1 MIKKT
6 FYIFKNFIVL
16 SIFISTYSFSEKIGD
31 LTRQEPTEKSVILGG
46 QTGENHYFEPSVLY
60 FKTGKL
66 YKLKI
71 INNSDSKHYFSS
83 NEFSKSIF
91 TRKVQ
96 IIKNGEKISE
106 VKGNIFEI
114 ELFPQNVVE
123 WWFVPIKT
131 GEFNDLNCTVIDP
144 ITKKSHSNMG
154 MIGKIVIE

>member
-1 MIKKT
+1 MNMKV
-6 FYIFKNFIVL
+6 FFLLLLFFNAFKVN
-16 SIFISTYSFSEKIGD
+16 SQD
-31 LTRQEPTEKSVILGG
+31 LTRQNHITKTLYLKGNIGEK
-46 QTGENHYFEPSVLY
+46 HFFEPSLLT
-60 FKTGKL
+60 FDTGKL
-66 YKLKI
+66 YKLVIK
-71 INNSDSKHYFSS
+71 NTSDSKHYFSS
-83 NEFSKSIF
+83 NEFSKPIF

-96 IIKNGEKISE
+96 IIKDGEKISE

-131 GEFNDLNCTVIDP
+131 GEFDDLNCTVIDP